1 MPAAVVFD
9 LDGTLACLPINWEAL
24 YEEFRRIMHVDV
36 VRPLV
41 DVVSRADAQ
50 TRWEVF
56 AAWDKAELAIFDGA
70 TLCGEGMHV
79 YQEFADKPKALV
91 TLQGRAVVEK
101 LVAKFGLEF
110 NVSVTRED
118 SLFRSDQLKIAAEK
132 LGVPVSEVLFVGN
145 TDTDKIAAEK
155 VGCKFQRVQ

>member
-155 VGCKFQRVQ
+155 VGCKFQRV